1 MKENWTCRTNFTLL
15 NTDLIIVSNYPN
27 TNEVVNYH
35 FENIGIRQKSIFD
48 IGVWKKKTKK

>member
-35 FENIGIRQKSIFD
+35 FENIGIRQKGIFD